1 MCAFGNVLLDFTR
14 TFVTKR
20 KLPKPGCIAE
30 KSQEESMLGKTAAIM
45 ILIVSLPANAQ
56 NFPEKQCP
64 LKTLAGIE
72 AQELMVK
79 GVIMHTEF
87 EKKSTGT
94 LDQHEISLVH
104 TLRADW
110 AIWICIQSLI
120 VHQENPQSLT
130 LLCTRCEYD

>member
-1 MCAFGNVLLDFTR
+1 
-14 TFVTKR
+14 
-20 KLPKPGCIAE
+20 
-30 KSQEESMLGKTAAIM
+30 MLGKTVAIM

-56 NFPEKQCP
+56 SFSDKQCP
-64 LKTLAGIE
+64 LKTLEGIE

-87 EKKSTGT
+87 EKKSTGA
-94 LDQHEISLVH
+94 LDQNEISLVH

-120 VHQENPQSLT
+120 IHQGDPQSLA
-130 LLCTRCEYD
+130 LICTRCEYD